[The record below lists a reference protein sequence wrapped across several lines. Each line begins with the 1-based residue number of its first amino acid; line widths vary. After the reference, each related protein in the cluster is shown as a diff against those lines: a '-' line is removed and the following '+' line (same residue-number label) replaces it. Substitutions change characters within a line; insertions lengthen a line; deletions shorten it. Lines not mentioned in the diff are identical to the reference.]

1 MHIVLLIL
9 ALRIIV
15 TLEPCYLA
23 FRLFESKL
31 KSTNTQSSNN
41 INDLEDSTS
50 TSSDDTQDNISAS
63 QHLLLIKYYD
73 TLTSIPTTRDLQKC
87 GQLKVHNTRGHLYK
101 YKFI

>member
-1 MHIVLLIL
+1 MLIL

-31 KSTNTQSSNN
+31 TSRNTYSS
-41 INDLEDSTS
+41 INVNRLEDSTS
-50 TSSDDTQDNISAS
+50 TSSDDTQDTKSTS
-63 QHLLLIKYYD
+63 EHQLLIKYYD
-73 TLTSIPTTRDLQKC
+73 TLTSIPTTRDLKKC
-87 GQLKVHNTRGHLYK
+87 GQLKVHNMRSNLYK